1 MLNIESY
8 KRGGNVSLCL
18 QVILYMIVVIKLFRK
33 NEKLIKFSEKKQNL
47 DLTISYCF
55 GREKGNFFVQKIQM
69 HSIMSL

>member
-47 DLTISYCF
+47 DLTIFYCF
-55 GREKGNFFVQKIQM
+55 GREKGDFLCKRFKCIV
-69 HSIMSL
+69 